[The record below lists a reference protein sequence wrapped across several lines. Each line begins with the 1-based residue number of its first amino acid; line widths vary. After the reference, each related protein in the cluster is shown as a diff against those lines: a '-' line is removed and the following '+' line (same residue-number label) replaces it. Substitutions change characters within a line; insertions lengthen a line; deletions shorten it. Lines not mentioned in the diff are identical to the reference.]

1 MPNPNSNM
9 TSTAQY
15 LRWIKQLKQHIAD
28 KKLQTAL
35 QVNTGML
42 VTYWYLG
49 QQIFDKIDRQGWGA
63 KVVEQLSAD
72 LQNAFPDKQGFSVRS
87 LLYMKQFAMAYPEL
101 LITQQPAAQ
110 LQDVSENTF
119 TQQPAAQF
127 GKIKYYVSN
136 ALLVSIPW
144 GHHQLLLDKLS
155 DNEARFWYMEKC
167 LENNWSRT
175 VLQYQLD
182 TDLFARSVVRK
193 KSNNFDR
200 TLPKPQGELAMEIFK
215 DPYKFS
221 FLQLGSKVSEFELE
235 QSLIHHIQEFLIE
248 LGAGFAFI
256 GRQVK
261 LKAGRKEYFTDL
273 LFYHIYLRCFI
284 VIDLKADEFEM
295 EHAGKMNGYLNM
307 VNKQYKQAHDNPT
320 IGIILCGK
328 KDDIEVDFAL
338 QGVQQPIGVSQY
350 HYVKVLPKPY
360 RNQIPDAKHLQAE
373 VKKFIRK
380 AKRQSKPKS

>member
-1 MPNPNSNM
+1 MVPSKYAKPHNSM

-42 VTYWYLG
+42 ITYWYLG

-87 LLYMKQFAMAYPEL
+87 LLYMKQFAIAYPEL

-110 LQDVSENTF
+110 LQDISQNTF

-144 GHHQLLLDKLS
+144 GHHQLLLDKLP

-167 LENNWSRT
+167 LQNNWSRT

-182 TDLFARSVVRK
+182 TDLFARLVVKK

-221 FLQLGSKVSEFELE
+221 FLQLGNKVSELELE

-248 LGAGFAFI
+248 LGAGFACI

-261 LKAGRKEYFTDL
+261 LKARRKEYFADL

-307 VNKQYKQAHDNPT
+307 VSKQYKQAQDNPT

-338 QGVQQPIGVSQY
+338 QGVQQRIWRKPVSLS
-350 HYVKVLPKPY
+350 KS
-360 RNQIPDAKHLQAE
+360 ITQALS
-373 VKKFIRK
+373 
-380 AKRQSKPKS
+380 QSNTRCQAFAG